1 MGVPFEA
8 LLPYAIMTGFF
19 AFSAV
24 SVGKLKEIQNG
35 GKKTRRG
42 IDQWDRQMMERDRR
56 LTGFM
61 RGQTDKPVA
70 PAGFELNNPWRLS
83 EFNSEIFHSFS
94 WARAGNI
101 GYALFLRQLQ
111 AIKVLFQSGLWS
123 RTSIFPS
130 EGSAIHPNDIL
141 LSPRASQQHSLCL
154 APREAPTL
162 SLAARVLLFC
172 APVALSVRTITAP
185 QRADSPFILSTRRPL
200 RATMTNNGL
209 RTQYP
214 YAGDTLS
221 PRGLYEFPSPTSN
234 YPSGIGAA
242 SPSFFPMAY
251 QISPRFGASAFIPP
265 PDVFV
270 DGRRETVRE
279 NGVYT
284 PRNSGKRSSDALHTD
299 PVAMHLLVE
308 TAMGDSQHFDILT
321 VEEVDALKQEQ
332 KVLDTRLG
340 TVRRKLESE
349 TKIRDAT
356 RSLGRL
362 ASKKANGHNRDTSSK
377 DNGAMQAYDAND
389 QEGLESSN
397 KKVEEFIRECLEIES
412 RMRMIDMQLLM
423 HTAAV
428 LQLTHK
434 GPKQRDEDAELSED
448 RFRRPDSP
456 ASLNTYEDGR
466 MNGTGAGGFDERS
479 LYRTPENLDNLMDVL
494 QKGTHHQ
501 PASAERSDQALTAV
515 ATRLQE
521 MNERLRALIIDA
533 NPDRD
538 EGYSL
543 PEGPPDASS
552 IDRHLDFLDQGIRD
566 ISAEQANIRNNS
578 RHTLSE
584 VEGRLEG
591 INNQLYAVLSR
602 SDNEN
607 ADKVLPPPAI
617 TGGGSTE
624 QLNYMEDSFY
634 NLEQIQFAMNEQIN
648 ELRSVAPISGDDEMA
663 EKYENTCKGLWE
675 MIQKGEEE
683 ARERKR
689 ERRRLLAQDPDADE
703 QLSPDEDNV
712 NESYSLIAFT
722 SKIQYLF
729 RHASGL
735 KEKQSVLLRQIK
747 QQRELNSK
755 SDAQKEADFERL
767 NTQVL
772 SARSEKKSMEDELE
786 RAMAQLQQ
794 FDGQKAQF
802 DSDALRETQERNAG
816 LEAQLIN
823 VQERVIAFEGEL
835 KEARQRA
842 IAYENQLKD
851 VQEQAVNYHSKLEDA
866 EKRAAAYE
874 EELKDHQ
881 ERYTAY
887 SVSSKEAEDRTAG
900 YEAQV
905 RDAQERALMLE
916 TKLREAQDEAR
927 IEAAA
932 IQAEL
937 TESAQKIEEAT
948 TALQAVTMEKE
959 AAEARSLDATN
970 TLNAKEEEFRNLEGE
985 IVRLT
990 TELTFAKA
998 ELDGAY
1004 GTRAQ
1009 RAADSAANPAI
1020 KRELDELSEQN
1031 QALLGELEALRKVQ
1045 DVASQSEAEARQ
1057 SERNLKAE
1065 LSGMASEYEALTR
1078 DAIQNEKDR
1087 DVLESQIDKL
1097 RDEKE
1102 VLERELSDEKVKWLG
1117 VRSPGMPN
1125 GGATQLD
1132 MGATSIRMLREDFRK
1147 MMRDRTA
1154 EGLKALRAE
1163 QEERRKLEAVVRQL
1177 RKEVIPSQRSPRSNL
1192 ARTMTTPQ

>member
-1 MGVPFEA
+1 
-8 LLPYAIMTGFF
+8 MT
-19 AFSAV
+19 A
-24 SVGKLKEIQNG
+24 
-35 GKKTRRG
+35 
-42 IDQWDRQMMERDRR
+42 
-56 LTGFM
+56 
-61 RGQTDKPVA
+61 
-70 PAGFELNNPWRLS
+70 
-83 EFNSEIFHSFS
+83 
-94 WARAGNI
+94 
-101 GYALFLRQLQ
+101 
-111 AIKVLFQSGLWS
+111 
-123 RTSIFPS
+123 
-130 EGSAIHPNDIL
+130 
-141 LSPRASQQHSLCL
+141 
-154 APREAPTL
+154 
-162 SLAARVLLFC
+162 
-172 APVALSVRTITAP
+172 
-185 QRADSPFILSTRRPL
+185 
-200 RATMTNNGL
+200 NGL

-214 YAGDTLS
+214 YVGDTLS
-221 PRGLYEFPSPTSN
+221 PRALYDFPSPTSN
-234 YPSGIGAA
+234 YPSGINGTA

-265 PDVFV
+265 PEVFV
-270 DGRRETVRE
+270 DGRRETIRE

-284 PRNSGKRSSDALHTD
+284 PRNSGKRNSDALNTD

-308 TAMGDSQHFDILT
+308 TAIGDSQYFDILS
-321 VEEVDALKQEQ
+321 VEEVEALKQEQ
-332 KVLDTRLG
+332 KSLDTRLG

-362 ASKKANGHNRDTSSK
+362 ASKKANGHKRGQSSK
-377 DNGAMQAYDAND
+377 SSKGSNPAQDYDPKTE
-389 QEGLESSN
+389 EGLESSN

-434 GPKQRDEDAELSED
+434 GPKQRQDDSELSED

-466 MNGTGAGGFDERS
+466 LNGAFDERS
-479 LYRTPENLDNLMDVL
+479 FYRTPENLDNLMNVL
-494 QKGTHHQ
+494 QTGKHLT
-501 PASAERSDQALTAV
+501 ASSERHDQALNAT

-521 MNERLRALIIDA
+521 INERLRSLIIEA
-533 NPDRD
+533 NPERD
-538 EGYSL
+538 EDYSL
-543 PEGPPDASS
+543 PPLALEGTPDASTL
-552 IDRHLDFLDQGIRD
+552 DRQLDFLDQGLRSIA
-566 ISAEQANIRNNS
+566 AEQSNIRNNS

-591 INNQLYAVLSR
+591 MNNQLYAVISR
-602 SDNEN
+602 SENEQS
-607 ADKVLPPPAI
+607 DKIPPPPAI
-617 TGGGSTE
+617 TGGGATE

-634 NLEQIQFAMNEQIN
+634 NLEQIQYAMNEQIN
-648 ELRSVAPISGDDEMA
+648 ELRSKGPAVDESESAEKA
-663 EKYENTCKGLWE
+663 EKYETTIMGLWQT
-675 MIQKGEEE
+675 ILTGEEE

-689 ERRRLLAQDPDADE
+689 ERRQLLAEDPDANE
-703 QLSPDEDNV
+703 QVSPDEDYV
-712 NESYSLIAFT
+712 NESYSLPAFS
-722 SKIQYLF
+722 SKVQLLF
-729 RHASGL
+729 RRATSL
-735 KEKQSVLLRQIK
+735 KDKQSVLMRQIK

-755 SDAQKEADFERL
+755 SDAQKEAEFERL
-767 NTQVL
+767 NTNLL
-772 SARSEKKSMEDELE
+772 SARSEKKSMEGELE
-786 RAMAQLQQ
+786 RAMEQLQQ
-794 FDGQKAQF
+794 FDEQKVSTDTQI
-802 DSDALRETQERNAG
+802 LRETQERNAG

-823 VQERVIAFEGEL
+823 VQERVMAFETEL
-835 KEARQRA
+835 NQAKQRA
-842 IAYENQLKD
+842 VAYENQLKD
-851 VQEQAVNYHSKLEDA
+851 VQEQAVNFQSKMQEA
-866 EKRAAAYE
+866 EKRAATFE

-881 ERYTAY
+881 ERNTAY
-887 SVSSKEAEDRTAG
+887 NLSSQEAEQRTAG

-916 TKLREAQDEAR
+916 TKLRDAQDEAR
-927 IEAAA
+927 TEAAT
-932 IQAEL
+932 IQAQLANSMEKI
-937 TESAQKIEEAT
+937 TET
-948 TALQAVTMEKE
+948 TAALEAVTAEKQ

-970 TLNAKEEEFRNLEGE
+970 SLNAKEEEFRNLEGE

-1020 KRELDELSEQN
+1020 KRELDELTEQN

-1065 LSGMASEYEALTR
+1065 LSGMAAEYEALTR

-1087 DVLESQIDKL
+1087 EVLEAQIDKL

-1102 VLERELSDEKVKWLG
+1102 ALERELSDEKVKWLG
-1117 VRSPGMPN
+1117 VRSPGPGMPN
-1125 GGATQLD
+1125 GAATQLD

-1177 RKEVIPSQRSPRSNL
+1177 RKDAMPQRSQLS
-1192 ARTMTTPQ
+1192 RTMTTPQ

>member
-1 MGVPFEA
+1 MSN
-8 LLPYAIMTGFF
+8 T
-19 AFSAV
+19 
-24 SVGKLKEIQNG
+24 
-35 GKKTRRG
+35 
-42 IDQWDRQMMERDRR
+42 
-56 LTGFM
+56 
-61 RGQTDKPVA
+61 
-70 PAGFELNNPWRLS
+70 
-83 EFNSEIFHSFS
+83 
-94 WARAGNI
+94 
-101 GYALFLRQLQ
+101 
-111 AIKVLFQSGLWS
+111 
-123 RTSIFPS
+123 
-130 EGSAIHPNDIL
+130 
-141 LSPRASQQHSLCL
+141 
-154 APREAPTL
+154 
-162 SLAARVLLFC
+162 
-172 APVALSVRTITAP
+172 TA
-185 QRADSPFILSTRRPL
+185 
-200 RATMTNNGL
+200 L

-214 YAGDTLS
+214 YAPDALS
-221 PRGLYEFPSPTSN
+221 PRPQYGFPSPTSN
-234 YPSGIGAA
+234 YPSGIDAP

-251 QISPRFGASAFIPP
+251 QISPRFGTSAFIPP

-284 PRNSGKRSSDALHTD
+284 PRNSGKRAFDTLNTD

-308 TAMGDSQHFDILT
+308 TAMGDSQNFDILT

-332 KVLDTRLG
+332 KMLDTRLS

-362 ASKKANGHNRDTSSK
+362 ASSKANAHKRGIGSK
-377 DNGAMQAYDAND
+377 GSNAVQDYDAKE

-428 LQLTHK
+428 LQFTHK
-434 GPKQRDEDAELSED
+434 GPKQRDEAAQRTDD
-448 RFRRPDSP
+448 RFGRPDSP
-456 ASLNTYEDGR
+456 ASLDTYDEAR
-466 MNGTGAGGFDERS
+466 LNGAAAAFFDERS

-494 QKGTHHQ
+494 QNGKHHQ
-501 PASAERSDQALTAV
+501 PERANQSFSSV

-521 MNERLRALIIDA
+521 MNERLRNVIIET
-533 NPDRD
+533 NPERD
-538 EGYSL
+538 NDYSL
-543 PEGPPDASS
+543 PPLALEGTVDAST
-552 IDRHLDFLDQGIRD
+552 IDRQLDFLDKGIRS
-566 ISAEQANIRNNS
+566 ISAEQVNIRS
-578 RHTLSE
+578 STRHTLSE

-591 INNQLYAVLSR
+591 INNQLYGVLSR
-602 SDNEN
+602 S
-607 ADKVLPPPAI
+607 ADEQAGRIVPPPAI
-617 TGGGSTE
+617 TGSGSTE

-634 NLEQIQFAMNEQIN
+634 NLEQIQYAMNEKISN
-648 ELRSVAPISGDDEMA
+648 LRSAAPMGEDAEKA
-663 EKYENTCKGLWE
+663 EKYESTIKGLWD
-675 MIQKGEEE
+675 MIRKGEDE
-683 ARERKR
+683 ALERKR
-689 ERRRLLAQDPDADE
+689 ERRRLLAEDPDNQE
-703 QLSPDEDNV
+703 QLSPDEDNSS
-712 NESYSLIAFT
+712 ETYSLLAFT
-722 SKIQYLF
+722 SKIQMLF
-729 RHASGL
+729 RRATGL

-755 SDAQKEADFERL
+755 SDAQKEAEFERL
-767 NTQVL
+767 NTQIL
-772 SARSEKKSMEDELE
+772 SARSEKRSMEDELD
-786 RAMAQLQQ
+786 RALRELQQ
-794 FDGQKAQF
+794 FDGLKSGV
-802 DSDALRETQERNAG
+802 DPDALRETQERNAG

-823 VQERVIAFEGEL
+823 VQERVIAFETEL

-851 VQEQAVNYHSKLEDA
+851 VQEQAVNYHSKLQEA
-866 EKRAAAYE
+866 EKRAATYE

-881 ERYTAY
+881 ERNTAY
-887 SVSSKEAEDRTAG
+887 NVSSQEAQQRTAG

-916 TKLREAQDEAR
+916 GKLREAQEQAR
-927 IEAAA
+927 VGETIKT
-932 IQAEL
+932 EL
-937 TESAQKIEEAT
+937 AEAT
-948 TALQAVTMEKE
+948 KKIAQITATLEAVTEEKQT
-959 AAEARSLDATN
+959 AEARSLDATN
-970 TLNAKEEEFRNLEGE
+970 NLNAKEEEFRSLESE

-1020 KRELDELSEQN
+1020 KKELDELSVQN
-1031 QALLGELEALRKVQ
+1031 QALRGEIEALRKVQ

-1065 LSGMASEYEALTR
+1065 LSGMAAEYEALTR

-1087 DVLESQIDKL
+1087 DALESQIDKL

-1102 VLERELSDEKVKWLG
+1102 ALERELSDEKVKWLG

-1125 GGATQLD
+1125 GGAAQFD

-1154 EGLKALRAE
+1154 EGLKALR
-1163 QEERRKLEAVVRQL
+1163 VCY
-1177 RKEVIPSQRSPRSNL
+1177 S
-1192 ARTMTTPQ
+1192 T

>member
-1 MGVPFEA
+1 
-8 LLPYAIMTGFF
+8 MT
-19 AFSAV
+19 A
-24 SVGKLKEIQNG
+24 
-35 GKKTRRG
+35 
-42 IDQWDRQMMERDRR
+42 
-56 LTGFM
+56 
-61 RGQTDKPVA
+61 
-70 PAGFELNNPWRLS
+70 
-83 EFNSEIFHSFS
+83 
-94 WARAGNI
+94 
-101 GYALFLRQLQ
+101 
-111 AIKVLFQSGLWS
+111 
-123 RTSIFPS
+123 
-130 EGSAIHPNDIL
+130 
-141 LSPRASQQHSLCL
+141 
-154 APREAPTL
+154 
-162 SLAARVLLFC
+162 
-172 APVALSVRTITAP
+172 
-185 QRADSPFILSTRRPL
+185 
-200 RATMTNNGL
+200 NGL

-214 YAGDTLS
+214 YVGDTLS
-221 PRGLYEFPSPTSN
+221 PRALYDFPSPTSN
-234 YPSGIGAA
+234 YPSGINGTA

-265 PDVFV
+265 PEVFV
-270 DGRRETVRE
+270 DGRRETIRE

-284 PRNSGKRSSDALHTD
+284 PRNSGKRNSDALNTD

-308 TAMGDSQHFDILT
+308 TAIGDSQYFDILS
-321 VEEVDALKQEQ
+321 VEEVEALKQEQ
-332 KVLDTRLG
+332 KSLDTRLG

-362 ASKKANGHNRDTSSK
+362 ASKKANGHKRGQSSK
-377 DNGAMQAYDAND
+377 SSKGSNPAQDYDPKTE
-389 QEGLESSN
+389 EGLESSN

-434 GPKQRDEDAELSED
+434 GPKQRQDDSELSED

-466 MNGTGAGGFDERS
+466 LNGAFDERS
-479 LYRTPENLDNLMDVL
+479 FYRTPENLDNLMNVL
-494 QKGTHHQ
+494 QTGKHLT
-501 PASAERSDQALTAV
+501 ASTERHDQALNAT

-521 MNERLRALIIDA
+521 INERLRSLIIEA
-533 NPDRD
+533 NPERD
-538 EGYSL
+538 EDYSL
-543 PEGPPDASS
+543 PPLALEGTPDASTL
-552 IDRHLDFLDQGIRD
+552 DRQLDFLDQGLRSIA
-566 ISAEQANIRNNS
+566 AEQSNIRNNS

-591 INNQLYAVLSR
+591 MNNQLYAVISR
-602 SDNEN
+602 SENEQS
-607 ADKVLPPPAI
+607 DKIPPPPAI
-617 TGGGSTE
+617 TGGGATE

-634 NLEQIQFAMNEQIN
+634 NLEQIQYAMNEQIN
-648 ELRSVAPISGDDEMA
+648 ELRSKGPAVDESESAEKA
-663 EKYENTCKGLWE
+663 EKYETTIMGLWQT
-675 MIQKGEEE
+675 ILTGEEE

-689 ERRRLLAQDPDADE
+689 ERRQLLAEDPDANE
-703 QLSPDEDNV
+703 QVSPDEDYV
-712 NESYSLIAFT
+712 NESYSLPAFS
-722 SKIQYLF
+722 SKVQLLF
-729 RHASGL
+729 RRATSL
-735 KEKQSVLLRQIK
+735 KDKQSVLMRQIK

-755 SDAQKEADFERL
+755 SDAQKEAEFERL
-767 NTQVL
+767 NTNLL
-772 SARSEKKSMEDELE
+772 SARSEKKSMEGELE
-786 RAMAQLQQ
+786 RAMEQLQQ
-794 FDGQKAQF
+794 FDEQKVSTDTQI
-802 DSDALRETQERNAG
+802 LRETQERNAG

-823 VQERVIAFEGEL
+823 VQERVMAFETEL
-835 KEARQRA
+835 NQAKQRA
-842 IAYENQLKD
+842 VAYENQLKD
-851 VQEQAVNYHSKLEDA
+851 VQEQAVNFQSKMQEA
-866 EKRAAAYE
+866 EKRAATFE

-881 ERYTAY
+881 ERNTAY
-887 SVSSKEAEDRTAG
+887 NVSSQEAEQRTAG

-916 TKLREAQDEAR
+916 TKLRDAQDEAR
-927 IEAAA
+927 TEAAT
-932 IQAEL
+932 IQAQLANSMEKI
-937 TESAQKIEEAT
+937 TET
-948 TALQAVTMEKE
+948 TAALEAVTAEKQ

-970 TLNAKEEEFRNLEGE
+970 SLNAKEEEFRNLEGE

-1020 KRELDELSEQN
+1020 KRELDELTEQN

-1065 LSGMASEYEALTR
+1065 LSGMAAEYEALTR

-1087 DVLESQIDKL
+1087 EVLEAQIDKL

-1102 VLERELSDEKVKWLG
+1102 ALERELSDEKVKWLG
-1117 VRSPGMPN
+1117 VRSPGPGMPN
-1125 GGATQLD
+1125 GAAAQLD

-1177 RKEVIPSQRSPRSNL
+1177 RKDAMPQRSQLS
-1192 ARTMTTPQ
+1192 RTMTTPQ

>member
-1 MGVPFEA
+1 
-8 LLPYAIMTGFF
+8 MT
-19 AFSAV
+19 A
-24 SVGKLKEIQNG
+24 
-35 GKKTRRG
+35 
-42 IDQWDRQMMERDRR
+42 
-56 LTGFM
+56 
-61 RGQTDKPVA
+61 
-70 PAGFELNNPWRLS
+70 
-83 EFNSEIFHSFS
+83 
-94 WARAGNI
+94 
-101 GYALFLRQLQ
+101 
-111 AIKVLFQSGLWS
+111 
-123 RTSIFPS
+123 
-130 EGSAIHPNDIL
+130 
-141 LSPRASQQHSLCL
+141 
-154 APREAPTL
+154 
-162 SLAARVLLFC
+162 
-172 APVALSVRTITAP
+172 
-185 QRADSPFILSTRRPL
+185 
-200 RATMTNNGL
+200 NGL

-214 YAGDTLS
+214 YVGDTLS
-221 PRGLYEFPSPTSN
+221 PRALYDFPSPTSN
-234 YPSGIGAA
+234 YPSGINGTA

-265 PDVFV
+265 PEVFV
-270 DGRRETVRE
+270 DGRRETIRE

-284 PRNSGKRSSDALHTD
+284 PRNSGKRNSDALNTD

-308 TAMGDSQHFDILT
+308 TAIGDSQYFDILS
-321 VEEVDALKQEQ
+321 VEEVEALKQEQ
-332 KVLDTRLG
+332 KSLDTRLG

-362 ASKKANGHNRDTSSK
+362 ASKKANGHKRGQSSK
-377 DNGAMQAYDAND
+377 SSKGSNPVQDYDPKTE
-389 QEGLESSN
+389 EGLESSN

-434 GPKQRDEDAELSED
+434 GPKQRQDDSELSED

-466 MNGTGAGGFDERS
+466 LNGAFDERS
-479 LYRTPENLDNLMDVL
+479 FYRTPENLDNLMNVL
-494 QKGTHHQ
+494 QTGKHLT
-501 PASAERSDQALTAV
+501 ASTERHDQALNAT

-521 MNERLRALIIDA
+521 INERLRSLIIEA
-533 NPDRD
+533 NPERD
-538 EGYSL
+538 EDYSL
-543 PEGPPDASS
+543 PPLALEGTPDASTL
-552 IDRHLDFLDQGIRD
+552 DRQLDFLDQGLRSIA
-566 ISAEQANIRNNS
+566 AEQSNIRNNS

-591 INNQLYAVLSR
+591 MNNQLYAVISR
-602 SDNEN
+602 SENEQS
-607 ADKVLPPPAI
+607 DKIPPPPAI
-617 TGGGSTE
+617 TGGGATE

-634 NLEQIQFAMNEQIN
+634 NLEQIQYAMNEQIN
-648 ELRSVAPISGDDEMA
+648 ELRSKGPAVDESESAEKA
-663 EKYENTCKGLWE
+663 EKYETTIMGLWQT
-675 MIQKGEEE
+675 ILTGEEE

-689 ERRRLLAQDPDADE
+689 ERRQLLAEDPDANE
-703 QLSPDEDNV
+703 QVSPDEDYV
-712 NESYSLIAFT
+712 NESYSLPAFS
-722 SKIQYLF
+722 SKVQLLF
-729 RHASGL
+729 RRATSL
-735 KEKQSVLLRQIK
+735 KDKQSVLMRQIK

-755 SDAQKEADFERL
+755 SDAQKEAEFERL
-767 NTQVL
+767 NTNLL
-772 SARSEKKSMEDELE
+772 SARSEKKSMEGELE
-786 RAMAQLQQ
+786 RAMEQLQQ
-794 FDGQKAQF
+794 FDEQKVSTDTQI
-802 DSDALRETQERNAG
+802 LRETQERNAG

-823 VQERVIAFEGEL
+823 VQERVMAFETEL
-835 KEARQRA
+835 NQAKQRA
-842 IAYENQLKD
+842 VAYENQLKD
-851 VQEQAVNYHSKLEDA
+851 VQEQAVNFQSKMQEA
-866 EKRAAAYE
+866 EKRAATFE

-881 ERYTAY
+881 ERNTAY
-887 SVSSKEAEDRTAG
+887 NVSSQEAEQRTAG

-916 TKLREAQDEAR
+916 TKLRDAQDEAR
-927 IEAAA
+927 TEAAT
-932 IQAEL
+932 IQAQLANSMEKI
-937 TESAQKIEEAT
+937 TET
-948 TALQAVTMEKE
+948 TAALEAVTAEKQ

-970 TLNAKEEEFRNLEGE
+970 SLNAKEEEFRNLEGE

-1020 KRELDELSEQN
+1020 KRELDELTEQN

-1065 LSGMASEYEALTR
+1065 LSGMAAEYEALTR

-1087 DVLESQIDKL
+1087 EVLEAQIDKL

-1102 VLERELSDEKVKWLG
+1102 ALERELSDEKVKWLG
-1117 VRSPGMPN
+1117 VRSPGPGMPN
-1125 GGATQLD
+1125 GAAAQLD

-1177 RKEVIPSQRSPRSNL
+1177 RKDAMPQRSQLS
-1192 ARTMTTPQ
+1192 RTMTTPQ

>member
-1 MGVPFEA
+1 
-8 LLPYAIMTGFF
+8 MT
-19 AFSAV
+19 A
-24 SVGKLKEIQNG
+24 
-35 GKKTRRG
+35 
-42 IDQWDRQMMERDRR
+42 
-56 LTGFM
+56 
-61 RGQTDKPVA
+61 
-70 PAGFELNNPWRLS
+70 
-83 EFNSEIFHSFS
+83 
-94 WARAGNI
+94 
-101 GYALFLRQLQ
+101 
-111 AIKVLFQSGLWS
+111 
-123 RTSIFPS
+123 
-130 EGSAIHPNDIL
+130 
-141 LSPRASQQHSLCL
+141 
-154 APREAPTL
+154 
-162 SLAARVLLFC
+162 
-172 APVALSVRTITAP
+172 
-185 QRADSPFILSTRRPL
+185 
-200 RATMTNNGL
+200 NGL

-214 YAGDTLS
+214 YVGDTLS
-221 PRGLYEFPSPTSN
+221 PRALYDFPSPTSN
-234 YPSGIGAA
+234 YPSGINGTA

-265 PDVFV
+265 PEVFV
-270 DGRRETVRE
+270 DGRRETIRE

-284 PRNSGKRSSDALHTD
+284 PRNSGKRNSDALNTD

-308 TAMGDSQHFDILT
+308 TAIGDSQYFDILS
-321 VEEVDALKQEQ
+321 VEEVEALKQEQ
-332 KVLDTRLG
+332 KSLDTRLG

-362 ASKKANGHNRDTSSK
+362 ASKKANGHKRGQSSK
-377 DNGAMQAYDAND
+377 SSKGSNPAQDYDPKTE
-389 QEGLESSN
+389 EGLESSN

-434 GPKQRDEDAELSED
+434 GPKQRQDDSELSED

-466 MNGTGAGGFDERS
+466 LNGAFDERS
-479 LYRTPENLDNLMDVL
+479 FYRTPENLDNLMNVL
-494 QKGTHHQ
+494 QTGKHLT
-501 PASAERSDQALTAV
+501 ASTERHDQALNAT

-521 MNERLRALIIDA
+521 INERLRSLIIEA
-533 NPDRD
+533 NPERD
-538 EGYSL
+538 EDYSL
-543 PEGPPDASS
+543 PPLALEGTPDASTL
-552 IDRHLDFLDQGIRD
+552 DRQLDFLDQGLRSIA
-566 ISAEQANIRNNS
+566 AEQSNIRNNS

-591 INNQLYAVLSR
+591 MNNQLYAVISR
-602 SDNEN
+602 SENEQS
-607 ADKVLPPPAI
+607 DKIPPPPAI
-617 TGGGSTE
+617 TGGGATE

-634 NLEQIQFAMNEQIN
+634 NLEQIQYAMNEQIN
-648 ELRSVAPISGDDEMA
+648 ELRSKGPAVDESESAEKA
-663 EKYENTCKGLWE
+663 EKYETTIMGLWQT
-675 MIQKGEEE
+675 ILTGEEE

-689 ERRRLLAQDPDADE
+689 ERRQLLAEDPDANE
-703 QLSPDEDNV
+703 QVSPDEDYV
-712 NESYSLIAFT
+712 NESYSLPAFS
-722 SKIQYLF
+722 SKVQLLF
-729 RHASGL
+729 RRATSL
-735 KEKQSVLLRQIK
+735 KDKQSVLMRQIK

-755 SDAQKEADFERL
+755 SDAQKEAEFERL
-767 NTQVL
+767 NTNLL
-772 SARSEKKSMEDELE
+772 SARSEKKSMEGELE
-786 RAMAQLQQ
+786 RAMEQLQQ
-794 FDGQKAQF
+794 FDEQKVSTDTQI
-802 DSDALRETQERNAG
+802 LRETQERNAG

-823 VQERVIAFEGEL
+823 VQERVMAFETEL
-835 KEARQRA
+835 NQAKQRA
-842 IAYENQLKD
+842 VAYENQLKD
-851 VQEQAVNYHSKLEDA
+851 VQEQAVNFQSKMQEA
-866 EKRAAAYE
+866 EKRAATFE

-881 ERYTAY
+881 ERNTAY
-887 SVSSKEAEDRTAG
+887 NVSSQEAEQRTAG

-916 TKLREAQDEAR
+916 TKLRDAQDEAR
-927 IEAAA
+927 TEAAT
-932 IQAEL
+932 IQAQLANSMEKI
-937 TESAQKIEEAT
+937 TET
-948 TALQAVTMEKE
+948 TAALEAVTAEKQ

-970 TLNAKEEEFRNLEGE
+970 SLNAKEEEFRNLEGE

-1020 KRELDELSEQN
+1020 KRELDELTEQN

-1065 LSGMASEYEALTR
+1065 LSGMAAEYEALTR

-1087 DVLESQIDKL
+1087 EVLEAQIDKL

-1102 VLERELSDEKVKWLG
+1102 ALERELSDEKVKWLG
-1117 VRSPGMPN
+1117 VRSPGPGMPN
-1125 GGATQLD
+1125 GAATQLD

-1177 RKEVIPSQRSPRSNL
+1177 RKDAMPQRSQLS
-1192 ARTMTTPQ
+1192 RTMTTPQ

>member
-1 MGVPFEA
+1 
-8 LLPYAIMTGFF
+8 MT
-19 AFSAV
+19 
-24 SVGKLKEIQNG
+24 
-35 GKKTRRG
+35 T
-42 IDQWDRQMMERDRR
+42 
-56 LTGFM
+56 
-61 RGQTDKPVA
+61 
-70 PAGFELNNPWRLS
+70 
-83 EFNSEIFHSFS
+83 
-94 WARAGNI
+94 
-101 GYALFLRQLQ
+101 
-111 AIKVLFQSGLWS
+111 
-123 RTSIFPS
+123 
-130 EGSAIHPNDIL
+130 
-141 LSPRASQQHSLCL
+141 
-154 APREAPTL
+154 
-162 SLAARVLLFC
+162 
-172 APVALSVRTITAP
+172 
-185 QRADSPFILSTRRPL
+185 
-200 RATMTNNGL
+200 NGL

-221 PRGLYEFPSPTSN
+221 PRALYDFPSPTSN
-234 YPSGIGAA
+234 YQSGINGTA

-265 PDVFV
+265 PEVFV
-270 DGRRETVRE
+270 DGRRETIRE

-284 PRNSGKRSSDALHTD
+284 PRNSGKRNSDALNTD

-308 TAMGDSQHFDILT
+308 TAIGDSQYFDILS
-321 VEEVDALKQEQ
+321 VEEVEALKQEQ
-332 KVLDTRLG
+332 KSLDTRLG

-362 ASKKANGHNRDTSSK
+362 ASKKANGHKRGQSSK
-377 DNGAMQAYDAND
+377 SSKGSNTVQDYDPKTE
-389 QEGLESSN
+389 EGLESSN

-434 GPKQRDEDAELSED
+434 GPKQRQDDSEMSED

-466 MNGTGAGGFDERS
+466 LNGAFDERS
-479 LYRTPENLDNLMDVL
+479 FYRTPENLDNLMNVL
-494 QKGTHHQ
+494 QTGKHLT
-501 PASAERSDQALTAV
+501 ASSERHDQALNAT

-521 MNERLRALIIDA
+521 INERLRSLIIEA
-533 NPDRD
+533 NPERD
-538 EGYSL
+538 EDYSL
-543 PEGPPDASS
+543 PPLALEGTPDASTL
-552 IDRHLDFLDQGIRD
+552 DRQLDFLDQGLRSIA
-566 ISAEQANIRNNS
+566 AEQSNIRNNS

-591 INNQLYAVLSR
+591 INNQLYAVISR
-602 SDNEN
+602 SENEQS
-607 ADKVLPPPAI
+607 DKIPPPPAI

-634 NLEQIQFAMNEQIN
+634 NLEQIQYAMNEQISQ
-648 ELRSVAPISGDDEMA
+648 LRSRAPAVDESESAEKA
-663 EKYENTCKGLWE
+663 EKYETTIMGLWQV
-675 MIQKGEEE
+675 ILAGEEE

-689 ERRRLLAQDPDADE
+689 ERRQLLAEDPDANE
-703 QLSPDEDNV
+703 QVSPDEDFNA
-712 NESYSLIAFT
+712 NETYSLTAFS
-722 SKIQYLF
+722 SKVQFLF
-729 RHASGL
+729 RRATSL
-735 KEKQSVLLRQIK
+735 KDKQSVLMRQIK

-755 SDAQKEADFERL
+755 SDAQKEAEFERL
-767 NTQVL
+767 NTNLL
-772 SARSEKKSMEDELE
+772 SARSEKKSMEGELE
-786 RAMAQLQQ
+786 RAMEQLQQ
-794 FDGQKAQF
+794 FDEQKISTDTQI
-802 DSDALRETQERNAG
+802 LHETQERNAG

-823 VQERVIAFEGEL
+823 VQERVMAFETEL
-835 KEARQRA
+835 KEAKQRA
-842 IAYENQLKD
+842 VAYENQLKD
-851 VQEQAVNYHSKLEDA
+851 VQEQTVNFQSKMQEA
-866 EKRAAAYE
+866 EKRAATFE

-881 ERYTAY
+881 ERNTAY
-887 SVSSKEAEDRTAG
+887 NVSSQEAEQRTAG

-916 TKLREAQDEAR
+916 AKLRDAQDDARTEAT
-927 IEAAA
+927 A
-932 IQAEL
+932 IQAQLASSLEKI
-937 TESAQKIEEAT
+937 TETTAALEAVTAQK
-948 TALQAVTMEKE
+948 Q

-1020 KRELDELSEQN
+1020 KRELDELTEQN

-1065 LSGMASEYEALTR
+1065 LSGMAAEYEALTR

-1087 DVLESQIDKL
+1087 EVLEAQIDKL

-1102 VLERELSDEKVKWLG
+1102 ALERELSDEKVKWLG
-1117 VRSPGMPN
+1117 VRSPGPGMPN
-1125 GGATQLD
+1125 GAAAQLD

-1154 EGLKALRAE
+1154 EGLKALR
-1163 QEERRKLEAVVRQL
+1163 V
-1177 RKEVIPSQRSPRSNL
+1177 SQSH
-1192 ARTMTTPQ
+1192 A